1 MSVHASVPF
10 NNITQEYTQTIKFI
24 WLILSTIRQNGDI
37 VLDTSEFCYFLP
49 AIRSLERWARY
60 LFYCM
65 FVFLFGQRFL
75 DNPRADSRQSLHGRT
90 LVPDVSLSSSLL
102 GVSAPSPREAEK
114 RGNEIFVT
122 MGIFFCILVV
132 FKRYLSNAGTD
143 PHHISYV

>member
-122 MGIFFCILVV
+122 MEICFFLH
-132 FKRYLSNAGTD
+132 FGGF
-143 PHHISYV
+143 